1 MWDQEC
7 IHAHKFKRITCN
19 IARFSCEDYPLSLL
33 VELQV
38 MSTINDRIRVARERK
53 GLNQSELA
61 TALSVTPQTVQQWE
75 AGKTSPRNKKIDALA
90 KTLEVTSDW
99 LLTGRE
105 VLQPSNDNDEELSR
119 QERLMLELFR
129 DLTDDQRAEALRSLE
144 TQKQQNDKIW
154 DQLSKIKA
162 RKAS

>member
-7 IHAHKFKRITCN
+7 IHANKFKRITCI
-19 IARFSCEDYPLSLL
+19 IARFSCEDYPPALL

-61 TALSVTPQTVQQWE
+61 MALAVTPQTVQQWE

-90 KTLEVTSDW
+90 KILDVTSDW

-105 VLQPSNDNDEELSR
+105 VLQPSNDEELSR
-119 QERLMLELFR
+119 QERMMLELFR
-129 DLTDDQRAEALRSLE
+129 DLTDDQRSEALRSLE
-144 TQKQQNDKIW
+144 TQKQQNDKMW